1 MKKNLAVSLGALA
14 LGVASLVGVGSAT
27 AGAAPSQGSALP
39 AVAEAK
45 ADAAAAKADAAAAKA
60 RVTKVQV
67 FQDAKYK
74 NRNTTFT
81 KNVKN
86 LKDVGW
92 NDTIS
97 SAKNKGN
104 RAVTFYQHANYK
116 GARFTLLPGESEPHF
131 GDHSGMHDSTSSIK
145 FS

>member
-45 ADAAAAKADAAAAKA
+45 ADTAAAKA